1 MSILYILKKMGLG
14 FKVKN
19 TLDRFG
25 RKSNNTINRIGKKSN
40 QIINTLDNAAD
51 KVLDKSG
58 VVTDTLRIGANVG
71 NKIVSEINKSGFK
84 DIPVVGKLTTA
95 IESGTSQLSRGA
107 TKLDQVRDR
116 LKERK
121 DDLAMNARQNVND
134 SRERAL
140 QFI

>member
-1 MSILYILKKMGLG
+1 MRTKYQ
-14 FKVKN
+14 
-19 TLDRFG
+19 
-25 RKSNNTINRIGKKSN
+25 SNNTINRIGKKSN
-40 QIINTLDNAAD
+40 QVINTLDNAAD

-71 NKIVSEINKSGFK
+71 NKIVHELNNSGFK
-84 DIPVVGKLTTA
+84 NIPVVGKLTTA
-95 IESGTSQLSRGA
+95 IESGTNQLSRGA